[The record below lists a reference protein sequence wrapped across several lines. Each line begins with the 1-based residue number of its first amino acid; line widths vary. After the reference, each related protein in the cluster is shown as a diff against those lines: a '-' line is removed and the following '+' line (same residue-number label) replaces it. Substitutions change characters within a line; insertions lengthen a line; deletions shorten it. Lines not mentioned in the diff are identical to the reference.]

1 MTPIIRR
8 LLPWSFLGLAV
19 FGALVWSF
27 WPRAVPVEVA
37 PVTRGP
43 LRVEVSDEGRT
54 RVREVYQVSAPVAG
68 RLLRIEGHAGD
79 RVVGRKTVVA
89 HLLPSVPAFLDV
101 RSRAQAETAVQS
113 ASAMRDLAAS
123 FEKRMTAEL
132 AFATA
137 DLQRARQLATSGA
150 ISRANLERAELALN
164 VAVAQLAT
172 ARAAL
177 RAKAFDLE
185 SAKALLMDP
194 TAPRAP
200 RASIPLQAPV
210 SGRILRVLKESESV
224 VGAGVPILEIGDPRK
239 LEIAVPLISQEAVT
253 VREGASATIT
263 DWGGPGILRAHVR
276 RIEPS
281 GFTKISALGVE
292 EQRVNVLLD
301 FDDPPER
308 RAPIADA
315 FRVIV
320 HIVVWEKPDVLR
332 VPASALFR
340 NGAGWAV
347 FAVRD
352 ARAVLTPVKVGQS
365 NDSAS
370 EIVRG
375 LGAGDQ
381 VIIHPSDRVHD
392 GIKIDRLPGTG
403 P

>member
-8 LLPWSFLGLAV
+8 LLPWSFLGLV
-19 FGALVWSF
+19 VLGGLVWSF

-37 PVTRGP
+37 RVTRGP

-79 RVVGRKTVVA
+79 AVVGGKTVVA
-89 HLLPSVPAFLDV
+89 HLMPSVPAFLDV

-113 ASAMRDLAAS
+113 ASAMRDLAAT

-132 AFATA
+132 AFAVA
-137 DLQRARQLATSGA
+137 DLRRARQLATSGA
-150 ISRANLERAELALN
+150 ISRANLERAELAHN

-185 SAKALLMDP
+185 SAKALLIDP
-194 TAPRAP
+194 TAPQAP
-200 RASIPLQAPV
+200 RASIPLRAPV
-210 SGRILRVLKESESV
+210 SGRILRVLQESESV
-224 VGAGVPILEIGDPRK
+224 IGAGAPILQIGDPQK
-239 LEIAVPLISQEAVT
+239 LEIAVPLISEEAVK

-281 GFTKISALGVE
+281 GFTKVSALGVE
-292 EQRVNVLLD
+292 EQRVNILLD
-301 FDDPPER
+301 FADPPDR
-308 RAPIADA
+308 RAAISDG
-315 FRVIV
+315 FRVIA
-320 HIVVWEKPDVLR
+320 HIVVWEKPDAVR

-347 FAVRD
+347 FAVRG
-352 ARAVLTPVKVGQS
+352 ARAVLTPVTVGRS
-365 NDSAS
+365 SDSAS
-370 EIVRG
+370 EIIRG
-375 LGAGDQ
+375 LGVGDQ

-392 GIKIDRLPGTG
+392 GVKITRLF
-403 P
+403 

>member
-1 MTPIIRR
+1 MTPTIRR
-8 LLPWSFLGLAV
+8 RLPWSLLALAV
-19 FGALVWSF
+19 VGALVWSF
-27 WPRAVPVEVA
+27 WPRAVPVEA
-37 PVTRGP
+37 ATVTRGP

-79 RVVGRKTVVA
+79 AVVGGKTVVA
-89 HLLPSVPAFLDV
+89 HLMPSVPAFLDV

-113 ASAMRDLAAS
+113 ASAMRDLAAT

-132 AFATA
+132 AFAMA
-137 DLQRARQLATSGA
+137 DLRRARQLATSGA
-150 ISRANLERAELALN
+150 ISRANLERAELAHN

-185 SAKALLMDP
+185 SAKALLIDP
-194 TAPRAP
+194 TAPQAP
-200 RASIPLQAPV
+200 RASIPLRAPV
-210 SGRILRVLKESESV
+210 SGRILRVLQESESV
-224 VGAGVPILEIGDPRK
+224 IGAGAPILQIGDPQK
-239 LEIAVPLISQEAVT
+239 LEIAVPLISEEAVK

-281 GFTKISALGVE
+281 GFTKVSALGVE
-292 EQRVNVLLD
+292 EQRVNILLD
-301 FDDPPER
+301 FADPPDR
-308 RAPIADA
+308 RAAISDG
-315 FRVIV
+315 FRVIA
-320 HIVVWEKPDVLR
+320 HIVVWEKPDAVR

-347 FAVRD
+347 FAVRG
-352 ARAVLTPVKVGQS
+352 ARAVLTPVTVGRS
-365 NDSAS
+365 SDSAS
-370 EIVRG
+370 EIIRG
-375 LGAGDQ
+375 LGVGDQ

-392 GIKIDRLPGTG
+392 GVKITRLF
-403 P
+403 

>member
-8 LLPWSFLGLAV
+8 LLPWSFLGLV
-19 FGALVWSF
+19 VLGGLVWSF

-37 PVTRGP
+37 RVTRGP

-79 RVVGRKTVVA
+79 AVVGGKTVVA
-89 HLLPSVPAFLDV
+89 HLMPSVPAFLDV

-113 ASAMRDLAAS
+113 ASAMRDLAAT

-132 AFATA
+132 AFAVA
-137 DLQRARQLATSGA
+137 DLRRARQLATSGA
-150 ISRANLERAELALN
+150 ISRANLERAELAHN

-185 SAKALLMDP
+185 SAKALLIDP
-194 TAPRAP
+194 TAPQAP

-210 SGRILRVLKESESV
+210 SGRILRVLQESESV
-224 VGAGVPILEIGDPRK
+224 IGAGAPILQIGDPQK
-239 LEIAVPLISQEAVT
+239 LEIAVPLISEEAVK

-281 GFTKISALGVE
+281 GFTKVSALGVE
-292 EQRVNVLLD
+292 EQRVNILLD
-301 FDDPPER
+301 FADPPDR
-308 RAPIADA
+308 RAAISDG
-315 FRVIV
+315 FRVIA
-320 HIVVWEKPDVLR
+320 HIVVWEKPDAVR

-347 FAVRD
+347 FAVRG
-352 ARAVLTPVKVGQS
+352 ARAVLTPVTVGRS
-365 NDSAS
+365 SDSAS
-370 EIVRG
+370 EIIRG
-375 LGAGDQ
+375 LGVGDQ

-392 GIKIDRLPGTG
+392 GVKITRLF
-403 P
+403 

>member
-8 LLPWSFLGLAV
+8 LLPWSFLGLV
-19 FGALVWSF
+19 VLGGLVWSF
-27 WPRAVPVEVA
+27 WPRAVPVEIA
-37 PVTRGP
+37 HVTRGP

-79 RVVGRKTVVA
+79 AVVGGKTVVA
-89 HLLPSVPAFLDV
+89 HLMPSVPAFLDV

-113 ASAMRDLAAS
+113 ASAMRDLAAT

-132 AFATA
+132 AFAVA
-137 DLQRARQLATSGA
+137 DLRRARQLATSGA
-150 ISRANLERAELALN
+150 ISRANLERAELAHN

-185 SAKALLMDP
+185 SAKALLIDP
-194 TAPRAP
+194 TAPQAP
-200 RASIPLQAPV
+200 RASIPLRAPV
-210 SGRILRVLKESESV
+210 SGRILRVLQESESV
-224 VGAGVPILEIGDPRK
+224 IGAGAPILQIGDPQK
-239 LEIAVPLISQEAVT
+239 LEIAVPLISEEAVK

-281 GFTKISALGVE
+281 GFTKVSALGVE
-292 EQRVNVLLD
+292 EQRVNILLD
-301 FDDPPER
+301 FADPPDR
-308 RAPIADA
+308 RAAISDG
-315 FRVIV
+315 FRVIA
-320 HIVVWEKPDVLR
+320 HIVVWEKPDAVR

-347 FAVRD
+347 FAVRG
-352 ARAVLTPVKVGQS
+352 ARAVLTPVTVGRS
-365 NDSAS
+365 SDSAS
-370 EIVRG
+370 EIIRG
-375 LGAGDQ
+375 LGVGDQ

-392 GIKIDRLPGTG
+392 GVKITRLF
-403 P
+403 

>member
-8 LLPWSFLGLAV
+8 LLPWSFLGLV
-19 FGALVWSF
+19 VLGGLVWSF

-37 PVTRGP
+37 RVTRGP

-79 RVVGRKTVVA
+79 AVVGGKTVVA
-89 HLLPSVPAFLDV
+89 HLMPSVPAFLDV

-113 ASAMRDLAAS
+113 ASAMRDLAAT

-132 AFATA
+132 AFAMA
-137 DLQRARQLATSGA
+137 DLRRARQLATSGA
-150 ISRANLERAELALN
+150 ISRANLERAELAHN

-185 SAKALLMDP
+185 SAKALLIDP
-194 TAPRAP
+194 TAPQAP
-200 RASIPLQAPV
+200 RASIPLRAPV
-210 SGRILRVLKESESV
+210 SGRILRVLQESESV
-224 VGAGVPILEIGDPRK
+224 IGAGAPILQIGDPQK
-239 LEIAVPLISQEAVT
+239 LEIAVPLISEEAVK

-281 GFTKISALGVE
+281 GFTKVSALGVE
-292 EQRVNVLLD
+292 EQRVNILLD
-301 FDDPPER
+301 FADPPDR
-308 RAPIADA
+308 RAAISDG
-315 FRVIV
+315 FRVIA
-320 HIVVWEKPDVLR
+320 HIVVWEKPDAVR

-347 FAVRD
+347 FAVRG
-352 ARAVLTPVKVGQS
+352 ARAVLTPVTVGRS
-365 NDSAS
+365 SDSAS
-370 EIVRG
+370 EIIRG
-375 LGAGDQ
+375 LGVGDQ

-392 GIKIDRLPGTG
+392 GVKITRLF
-403 P
+403 